1 MKNNDYID
9 RAKAHIASAEQLLRD
24 ADKAYDPKTKLLH
37 QRSAL
42 GHLSCAHYT
51 IFSARAELQRLIV
64 K

>member
-24 ADKAYDPKTKLLH
+24 TDKAYDPKTTFLH

-42 GHLSCAHYT
+42 AHLRSSHYM
-51 IFSARAELQRLIV
+51 IFSAMAELDRVILE
-64 K
+64 